1 MYNNYNQVN
10 NYYHHY
16 VEEYLKNYLGKKV
29 EVHVSFSDSI
39 EWRDSIFKGNLEIV
53 GKDYIV
59 VNSSNQKYVIWNI
72 YIDYIILL

>member
-1 MYNNYNQVN
+1 MYNDYNPIHAYHYNYVD
-10 NYYHHY
+10 
-16 VEEYLKNYLGKKV
+16 EYLKGNIGKKV

-39 EWRDSIFKGNLEIV
+39 EWRDSVFKGTLETI

-59 VNSSNQKYVIWNI
+59 INSNKEKHIIWSI